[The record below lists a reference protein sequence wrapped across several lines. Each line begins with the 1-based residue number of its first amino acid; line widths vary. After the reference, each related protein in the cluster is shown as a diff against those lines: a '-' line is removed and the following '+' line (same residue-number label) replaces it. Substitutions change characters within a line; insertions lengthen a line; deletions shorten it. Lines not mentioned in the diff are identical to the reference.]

1 MNKQPEQTAK
11 TRQSLIDAF
20 WELAFSQGVRKVTV
34 SAITKKAGVNR
45 GTFYAYF
52 IDIPELLTQIENDL
66 IHDLQKRLIS
76 TPVNGSAADFN
87 AISGTLIE
95 ILSIYDDKFF
105 LLIGENGDPNF
116 RRRIQE
122 EATKKFKEVFQPIL
136 HTEQGEYIV
145 AYLTSALLGLLTY
158 WHSTGR
164 KISAI
169 ELGSILYG
177 LATTGVLGLTSTHMD
192 ALAEIRK

>member
-1 MNKQPEQTAK
+1 MNKQPQQTAK

-45 GTFYAYF
+45 GTFYVYF
-52 IDIPELLTQIENDL
+52 VDIPELLTLIENDL

-76 TPVNGSAADFN
+76 TPVNGGAADFN
-87 AISGTLIE
+87 EISGTLID
-95 ILSIYDDKFF
+95 IFSIYDDKFF

-116 RRRIQE
+116 RKRIQE

-158 WHSTGR
+158 WHATGR
-164 KISAI
+164 KISVT

-177 LATTGVLGLTSTHMD
+177 LATTGVLGLTSTRMD
-192 ALAEIRK
+192 ALAKIQK

>member
-1 MNKQPEQTAK
+1 M
-11 TRQSLIDAF
+11 
-20 WELAFSQGVRKVTV
+20 
-34 SAITKKAGVNR
+34 
-45 GTFYAYF
+45 
-52 IDIPELLTQIENDL
+52 
-66 IHDLQKRLIS
+66 QKRLIS

-105 LLIGENGDPNF
+105 LFIGENGDLNF

-122 EATKKFKEVFQPIL
+122 EATKKFKEAFQPIL

-145 AYLTSALLGLLTY
+145 AYLTSA
-158 WHSTGR
+158 
-164 KISAI
+164 
-169 ELGSILYG
+169 
-177 LATTGVLGLTSTHMD
+177 HMD